1 MSTLRGRTRSL
12 NVDNQVRTLPAP
24 VTPKNKCANRGR
36 PLITCSFYSIVQPP
50 TPTAMLPSASG
61 SSLWSDLPRRLA
73 TVCLGAP
80 LVVAVLS
87 HRTTCRLFFLAVH
100 MLCCLEWIR
109 LVPADGN
116 TSGVE
121 RTKTSGAERTNTSVV
136 PESLPL
142 PFRLFPFASLLTIH
156 ASPRH
161 LALALSL
168 SAAAIHLSPYATNI
182 ISADISHTAAAARQ
196 HGLHGLLYLS
206 LSFHCLLR
214 ISSASFAHLVWFL
227 FVVWNG
233 DTGALLAGRL
243 GRMMCR
249 SDLVAAICPQAWID
263 FVGRISPSKSMTGL
277 VGGVLGAAATAVYWP
292 NVMLWVQSTCLRLGL
307 GIGRGYPAVFGW
319 LDDLAWAIL
328 PLNDGDVYFDLDQ
341 IDAKTDGAGGA
352 GILDFNG
359 LPLPSI
365 LAPLLPTDA
374 LSSPTFRRALVG
386 VVLGGMAIL
395 GDLIESSVKRA
406 SHQKDSGKLLPGHGG
421 ILDRFD
427 STLLSA
433 VVYYH
438 WCLAGTQ

>member
-1 MSTLRGRTRSL
+1 M
-12 NVDNQVRTLPAP
+12 P
-24 VTPKNKCANRGR
+24 
-36 PLITCSFYSIVQPP
+36 
-50 TPTAMLPSASG
+50 PSAGG

-73 TVCLGAP
+73 TVCIGAP

-100 MLCCLEWIR
+100 TLCCLEWIR
-109 LVPADGN
+109 LVPENGN

-121 RTKTSGAERTNTSVV
+121 RTKTSGAKRTNTSVV

-142 PFRLFPFASLLTIH
+142 PLRLFPFASLLIIH
-156 ASPRH
+156 APPHR

-182 ISADISHTAAAARQ
+182 ISANISHTAAAARQ
-196 HGLHGLLYLS
+196 HAQHGLLYLS

-249 SDLVAAICPQAWID
+249 SALVAAICPQVWID

-292 NVMLWVQSTCLRLGL
+292 NVMLWAQSTCLRLGL

-319 LDDLAWAIL
+319 LDDLAWAISL
-328 PLNDGDVYFDLDQ
+328 LNDGDVYFDLDR
-341 IDAKTDGAGGA
+341 IDAADGRGA

-365 LAPLLPTDA
+365 LAALLPTDA
-374 LSSPTFRRALVG
+374 LSSPSFRRTLVG